1 MISSEFCC
9 DLFIYFLVGVG
20 NGHSVRDLVSDFYVD
35 GFMVDV
41 EFELK
46 KVSFVIFSPDK
57 ILVFVG
63 IECHLFESF

>member
-1 MISSEFCC
+1 MIY
-9 DLFIYFLVGVG
+9 LFLVGVG
-20 NGHSVRDLVSDFYVD
+20 NGHSVRELVSDFCVD

-57 ILVFVG
+57 ILVFIG
-63 IECHLFESF
+63 I